1 MAQPAAHGE
10 ESADRDAVRPAPP
23 PVARSADTAIAP
35 PSEPRRYRD
44 TKASRPPPLRIRSW
58 RAYWVTFLVIG
69 SYLVLRL
76 RARFHD
82 NHWVEHALRTTHLRN
97 ARRIEHTICGL
108 QGLFINAGQLISIM
122 TNFLPEEFRR
132 E

>member
-10 ESADRDAVRPAPP
+10 ESASRDAVPSPPASVTPAAGSA
-23 PVARSADTAIAP
+23 VAVAN
-35 PSEPRRYRD
+35 EPRRYRD
-44 TKASRPPPLRIRSW
+44 AKDSRPPPLRIRSW

-76 RARFHD
+76 RARFHA
-82 NHWVEHALRTTHLRN
+82 NAWVEHTLRATHLRN

-108 QGLFINAGQLISIM
+108 QEIGRAHV
-122 TNFLPEEFRR
+122 
-132 E
+132 